1 MSREFTPELRK
12 RIEAVLAR
20 YPNKRAGLLP
30 VLHLVQ
36 SEKGFIS
43 AEDERMVAALLGLR
57 PIMVREVVTF
67 YTLFTRKP
75 LGQFHI
81 QVCSNLSCSLAGGER
96 ILEHLKA
103 KLGIRV
109 GQTTPDG
116 KFTLTEVECLGAC
129 EQAPCMMV
137 NFDYYGNLEPEKI
150 DRILDGL
157 KSNE

>member
-1 MSREFTPELRK
+1 MSREFTPALKK
-12 RIEAVLAR
+12 RIEGVLAH
-20 YPNKRAGLLP
+20 YPNKQAGLLP
-30 VLHLVQ
+30 VLRLVQ

-43 AEDERMVAALLGLR
+43 AEDERIVAVLLGLR
-57 PIMVREVVTF
+57 PIKVREVVTF
-67 YTLFTRKP
+67 YTLFARKP

-81 QVCSNLSCSLAGGER
+81 QVCSNLSCSLAGGEK

-103 KLGIRV
+103 RLGIRI

-116 KFTLTEVECLGAC
+116 KYTLTEVECLGAC

-137 NFDYYGNLEPEKI
+137 NFDYYGNLDPEKI

-157 KSNE
+157 K

>member
-1 MSREFTPELRK
+1 VSREFTPALKE
-12 RIEAVLAR
+12 RIEGVLAH
-20 YPNKRAGLLP
+20 YPNKQAGLLP
-30 VLHLVQ
+30 VLRLVQ

-43 AEDERMVAALLGLR
+43 AEDERIVAALLGLR
-57 PIMVREVVTF
+57 PIKVREVVTF
-67 YTLFTRKP
+67 YTLFARKP

-103 KLGIRV
+103 RLGLRI

-116 KFTLTEVECLGAC
+116 KYTLTEVECLGAC

-137 NFDYYGNLEPEKI
+137 NFDYYGNLDPEKI
-150 DRILDGL
+150 DQILEGL
-157 KSNE
+157 K